1 MPAEAPIPA
10 SNGSPRRGAEGRSL
24 KVAVERFLSD
34 LRASRNYSAHTCRG
48 YRTDLAHF
56 AARHADLTP
65 DSLSRTHV
73 RGYLAQLQKEAGL
86 ARSSLLRRISALRS
100 FARHLR
106 ELGTLKTDPFL
117 NVPMPKKESRLP
129 KFLSEGE
136 MESLLGAPPSGPP
149 RLRARDRAV
158 LELLYSSGL
167 RRSEV
172 SGLNI
177 GDVDFMGGTVRV
189 FGKGSRERIVPVGT
203 VALGRLR
210 DYLKT
215 RPAAPAGAPLFLNG
229 RGGRLSDQGVAWLLK
244 RWARAAG
251 FKPVTPHVFRHSFAT
266 HLLDSGC
273 DLRSVQEMLGHK
285 NLATTQIYTHL
296 SLEQL
301 KRVYKQSHPKA

>member
-1 MPAEAPIPA
+1 MAA
-10 SNGSPRRGAEGRSL
+10 L
-24 KVAVERFLSD
+24 TVAVEKFLSE

-56 AARHADLTP
+56 ASHNQSLSP
-65 DSLSRTHV
+65 ESLSRAHV
-73 RGYLAQLQKEAGL
+73 RAYLAQLQKEQGL

-106 ELGTLKTDPFL
+106 ELGVLKSDPFL
-117 NVPMPKKESRLP
+117 NVPMPKKEARLP
-129 KFLSEGE
+129 KFLTETE
-136 MESLLGAPPSGPP
+136 MGSLLSSTPGGPV
-149 RLRARDRAV
+149 RLQARDRAV

-167 RRSEV
+167 RRSEI
-172 SGLNI
+172 SSLNI

-189 FGKGSRERIVPVGT
+189 FGKGQRERIVPVGET
-203 VALGRLR
+203 ALTALR
-210 DYLKT
+210 TYLKS
-215 RPAAPAGAPLFLNG
+215 RPGAAAGAPLFLNDKG
-229 RGGRLSDQGVAWLLK
+229 SRLSDQGVAWLLK
-244 RWARAAG
+244 RWTRATG

-266 HLLDSGC
+266 HLLDKGC

-285 NLATTQIYTHL
+285 NLATTQVYTHL